1 MKKLFL
7 VTVSVVALSV
17 VAYAADLP
25 LPLKARVFA
34 PPPLLTWAGSYV
46 GILGGVAY
54 HRATLNPNC
63 TPDLGCET
71 TELTRTGGTIG
82 TFLGHNW
89 QQGNFVYGF
98 ESDWLGGAK
107 TGESGLEISK
117 SFDVRWVGTVRGRAG
132 LAFDTTPPLP
142 HRWLCFWP
150 VRQPP
155 HRPRGRRRTDR
166 VIYRQHD
173 VSRVDGRGWHRAHV
187 HTTLDPAR

>member
-71 TELTRTGGTIG
+71 TELTGSGGTIG

-132 LAFDTTPPLP
+132 LAFDTTL
-142 HRWLCFWP
+142 LYLTGGLAF
-150 VRQPP
+150 
-155 HRPRGRRRTDR
+155 GRLDNRL
-166 VIYRQHD
+166 I
-173 VSRVDGRGWHRAHV
+173 AHV
-187 HTTLDPAR
+187 DDGGLTGSFIDNTT

>member
-7 VTVSVVALSV
+7 VTVSVVALPV
-17 VAYAADLP
+17 VAYAAELP
-25 LPLKARVFA
+25 LSMKAPVFA

-89 QQGNFVYGF
+89 QQGNSFMVSKVIGSAAPRPAKAASKF
-98 ESDWLGGAK
+98 RSLSTSDG
-107 TGESGLEISK
+107 
-117 SFDVRWVGTVRGRAG
+117 
-132 LAFDTTPPLP
+132 
-142 HRWLCFWP
+142 
-150 VRQPP
+150 
-155 HRPRGRRRTDR
+155 
-166 VIYRQHD
+166 
-173 VSRVDGRGWHRAHV
+173 
-187 HTTLDPAR
+187 

>member
-1 MKKLFL
+1 
-7 VTVSVVALSV
+7 
-17 VAYAADLP
+17 P
-25 LPLKARVFA
+25 VFA

-98 ESDWLGGAK
+98 EGDWLGGAK
-107 TGESGLEISK
+107 TGESALEISK
-117 SFDVRWVGTVRGRAG
+117 SFDVRWVGTVRGRASPSTRPSSTSPVALP
-132 LAFDTTPPLP
+132 LA
-142 HRWLCFWP
+142 
-150 VRQPP
+150 
-155 HRPRGRRRTDR
+155 
-166 VIYRQHD
+166 
-173 VSRVDGRGWHRAHV
+173 A
-187 HTTLDPAR
+187 

>member
-7 VTVSVVALSV
+7 VTVSVVALPV
-17 VAYAADLP
+17 VAYAAELP
-25 LPLKARVFA
+25 LSMKAPVFA

-98 ESDWLGGAK
+98 EGDWLGGAK
-107 TGESGLEISK
+107 TGESALEISK
-117 SFDVRWVGTVRGRAG
+117 SFDVRWVGTVRGRAAPR
-132 LAFDTTPPLP
+132 LRHDPRLP
-142 HRWLCFWP
+142 HRWPCLWP
-150 VRQPP
+150 LRQPP
-155 HRPRGRRRTDR
+155 DRPRGRRRTDR

-173 VSRVDGRGWHRAHV
+173 VSRVDGRGWDRAHV

>member
-7 VTVSVVALSV
+7 VTVSVVALPV

-25 LPLKARVFA
+25 LPMKAPVFA

-82 TFLGHNW
+82 TFLGHKAIS
-89 QQGNFVYGF
+89 FMVSSY
-98 ESDWLGGAK
+98 WLGGAK
-107 TGESGLEISK
+107 TGESALEISK
-117 SFDVRWVGTVRGRAG
+117 SFDVR
-132 LAFDTTPPLP
+132 
-142 HRWLCFWP
+142 
-150 VRQPP
+150 
-155 HRPRGRRRTDR
+155 
-166 VIYRQHD
+166 
-173 VSRVDGRGWHRAHV
+173 
-187 HTTLDPAR
+187 

>member
-7 VTVSVVALSV
+7 VTVSVVALPV
-17 VAYAADLP
+17 VAYAAELP
-25 LPLKARVFA
+25 LSMKAPVFA

-98 ESDWLGGAK
+98 EGDWLGGAK

-117 SFDVRWVGTVRGRAG
+117 SFDVR
-132 LAFDTTPPLP
+132 
-142 HRWLCFWP
+142 
-150 VRQPP
+150 
-155 HRPRGRRRTDR
+155 
-166 VIYRQHD
+166 
-173 VSRVDGRGWHRAHV
+173 
-187 HTTLDPAR
+187 

>member
-7 VTVSVVALSV
+7 VTVSVVALPV
-17 VAYAADLP
+17 VAYAAELP
-25 LPLKARVFA
+25 LSMKAPVFA

-98 ESDWLGGAK
+98 EL
-107 TGESGLEISK
+107 
-117 SFDVRWVGTVRGRAG
+117 
-132 LAFDTTPPLP
+132 LA
-142 HRWLCFWP
+142 RR
-150 VRQPP
+150 RQDRRK
-155 HRPRGRRRTDR
+155 RPRNFEVFRRQMGR
-166 VIYRQHD
+166 Y
-173 VSRVDGRGWHRAHV
+173 
-187 HTTLDPAR
+187 

>member
-7 VTVSVVALSV
+7 VTVSVVALPV

-25 LPLKARVFA
+25 LPMKAPVFA

-63 TPDLGCET
+63 TPDLDCET
-71 TELTRTGGTIG
+71 TELTRSGGTIG

-98 ESDWLGGAK
+98 ESDPAAPRPAK
-107 TGESGLEISK
+107 AASK
-117 SFDVRWVGTVRGRAG
+117 FRSLST
-132 LAFDTTPPLP
+132 
-142 HRWLCFWP
+142 
-150 VRQPP
+150 
-155 HRPRGRRRTDR
+155 
-166 VIYRQHD
+166 
-173 VSRVDGRGWHRAHV
+173 SDG
-187 HTTLDPAR
+187 